1 METVALVRTPDS
13 HILKNSIIDKALYIV
28 HCQEK
33 IVSHYIFTSSFWLE
47 VENS

>member
-28 HCQEK
+28 IDKKKLFRIISLRLH
-33 IVSHYIFTSSFWLE
+33 FG
-47 VENS
+47 